1 MSPLQR
7 TLETAVGVFGGGPG
21 RDGDESCLLM
31 RGQSDAPHE
40 CTAHD
45 SVVLP
50 AHGPP
55 FVACEQ
61 CRERVGA
68 AQFLL
73 LRVTVLPQSKVS
85 DLALHR
91 VCLTRSRGEK
101 YVDQT

>member
-1 MSPLQR
+1 MGQVVIVSPLQR

-21 RDGDESCLLM
+21 RDGAESCLLM

-40 CTAHD
+40 RTAHD

-73 LRVTVLPQSKVS
+73 LR
-85 DLALHR
+85 
-91 VCLTRSRGEK
+91 
-101 YVDQT
+101 

>member
-21 RDGDESCLLM
+21 NNGDESCLLM

-40 CTAHD
+40 RTAHD
-45 SVVLP
+45 PVVLP

-68 AQFLL
+68 AHFLFMRWL
-73 LRVTVLPQSKVS
+73 CCRSLDFSSWVCIECVS
-85 DLALHR
+85 P
-91 VCLTRSRGEK
+91 EI
-101 YVDQT
+101 